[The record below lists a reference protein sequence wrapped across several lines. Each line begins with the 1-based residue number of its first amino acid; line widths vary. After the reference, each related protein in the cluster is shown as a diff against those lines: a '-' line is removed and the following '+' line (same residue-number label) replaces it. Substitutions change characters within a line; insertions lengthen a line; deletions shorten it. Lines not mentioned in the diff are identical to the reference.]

1 MKTLEKLVQ
10 ELGEPYTITTID
22 NERVLYC
29 NINQNYE
36 IEVSGLDNRRKHPS
50 IVVYVWQKSPQI
62 KCVETLEGIHS
73 KSLLVDTLV
82 ELRHKYSLR

>member
-1 MKTLEKLVQ
+1 MNNLEKLVQ
-10 ELGEPYTITTID
+10 ELGTPYTITTID

-36 IEVSGLDNRRKHPS
+36 IEVSGLDNMRAHPS
-50 IVVYVWQKSPQI
+50 IVVYVWQKSPKI

-73 KSLLVDTLV
+73 TSLLADTLV
-82 ELRHKYSLR
+82 ELRHKYSLQ